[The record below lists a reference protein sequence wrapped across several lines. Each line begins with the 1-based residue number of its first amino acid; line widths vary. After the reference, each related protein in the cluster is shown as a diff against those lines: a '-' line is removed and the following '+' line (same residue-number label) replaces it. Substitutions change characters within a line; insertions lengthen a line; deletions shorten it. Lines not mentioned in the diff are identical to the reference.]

1 MNKFKKGD
9 KVIVS
14 ANTNRLN
21 DFYTD
26 LCDICNCGDMT
37 WDNGYRLID
46 ALNYKETLII
56 KKVEKDGYEC
66 RVGKIA
72 YPFLFEENDLRLVL

>member
-14 ANTNRLN
+14 VDKNRLN

-26 LCDICNCGDMT
+26 LCETCNSGDMM
-37 WDNGYRLID
+37 WDDTYRLVD

-72 YPFLFEENDLRLVL
+72 YPFLFEEKDLRLVL

>member
-14 ANTNRLN
+14 ANKNKLN
-21 DFYTD
+21 DFYSD
-26 LCDICNCGDMT
+26 LCDTCNSGDIT
-37 WDNGYRLID
+37 RETFYKLVD
-46 ALNYKETLII
+46 ALNYKKTLII

-66 RVGKIA
+66 RNGKIA
-72 YPFLFEENDLRLVL
+72 YPFLFEEKDLRLAL